1 LEKNKMLFK
10 FFSVFLLVF
19 FIFGNLVG
27 ICFSAS
33 VSAGTIERSQEILKE
48 DKTLRQR
55 IEENEKFFI
64 KKVTLK
70 GISKI
75 SEEEVQE
82 IIVPFQGQWMTKDDI
97 QQLIDLVKSAY
108 AKKGVKTDK
117 LNVNYEIKERNLLE
131 ITFSE

>member
-1 LEKNKMLFK
+1 MLFK
-10 FFSVFLLVF
+10 FLSVFLSGF

-27 ICFSAS
+27 ICFSAP
-33 VSAGTIERSQEILKE
+33 VSAGTIERSREILKE
-48 DKTLRQR
+48 DKILRQR